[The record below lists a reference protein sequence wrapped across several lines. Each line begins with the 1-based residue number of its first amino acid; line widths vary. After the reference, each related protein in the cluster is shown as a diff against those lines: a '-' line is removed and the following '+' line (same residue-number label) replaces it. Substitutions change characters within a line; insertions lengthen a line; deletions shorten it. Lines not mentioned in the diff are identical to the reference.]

1 MQARIWRSCA
11 PIANIHLAATP
22 RHKLLRAPIFH
33 MIYAYSGDA
42 GRQKFRS
49 AAETRRSYPA
59 SPRNWAASFL
69 KSIGSASRSPEVWA
83 RLSSARAEMSANFI
97 RIGVAIASPNAIA
110 SRSAIEDRKAIVLLA
125 ETPAAARIIPLSSSL
140 ASLIANKVEH

>member
-1 MQARIWRSCA
+1 MAFMRADCKYPFGGDPTAQAV
-11 PIANIHLAATP
+11 T
-22 RHKLLRAPIFH
+22 
-33 MIYAYSGDA
+33 YAYISHGLYVFRRCC
-42 GRQKFRS
+42 RQKFRL

-125 ETPAAARIIPLSSSL
+125 ETPAAARMIPLSSSL
-140 ASLIANKVEH
+140 ASLIANKVKH